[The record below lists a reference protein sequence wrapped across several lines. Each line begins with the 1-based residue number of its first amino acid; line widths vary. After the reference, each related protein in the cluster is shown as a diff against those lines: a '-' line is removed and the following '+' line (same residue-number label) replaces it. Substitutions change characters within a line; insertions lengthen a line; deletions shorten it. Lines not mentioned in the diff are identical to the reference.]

1 MADIRQI
8 VAKNK
13 IIQLFSSKY
22 NSITAYMNFPT
33 EHSKYSFIVFLITSL
48 AAFFIS
54 VNARYDQFDVWK
66 ENKEQFFYE
75 NTPMMTTLDAYK
87 YIRHAKELNAG
98 KYVPAGDDI
107 DIFYPEG
114 VPFYD
119 PAPLLS
125 VILAKIHNITGVDYY
140 NAAINMVPWL
150 GSFFILAVCL
160 YFYLAG
166 YPALGIITGLLT
178 TFAPVYYGRTAIG
191 RFDTDGGNMFFLFL
205 ASLFVLAASKSKKET
220 YLYIFSACLGLTMLA
235 FQHFYNHI
243 LFNLVYFVVFAV
255 CLFIY
260 NHKYKNI
267 LLASLIYIIS
277 SNPLVFIDS
286 LGALAGS
293 MAVYIPFLP
302 NNLASNSPVPWVYN
316 TISEAAAESFSGIVN
331 FTIQNTLLFILGL
344 TGGILF
350 FTANIKKALP
360 LAPIFAMG
368 FVTFISSGRFAMF
381 LMPVIAAGLGYI
393 IYIASHYIFRKLSKQ
408 YKSRSI
414 YINTFA
420 PLLLA
425 VMLLTGIF
433 AAKLTAY
440 NMVPAPSINTST
452 YALIDKMAKELPD
465 NSTIYTWWDY
475 GLAITDVTG
484 FPVYHSGM
492 SQSTPKTWMIAK
504 SFTGSQEELYNISSY
519 IASGGYEEVQKMF
532 KDNRTVD
539 EVSSVM
545 SSYDKGPEKENIYIL
560 FTFDMIQKYSA
571 VSYLAGNAESII
583 TTFCQPGNNN
593 TLLCSN
599 NININ
604 VETGMLTANANN
616 IQLSKLMLTENGR
629 LTDTQT
635 YSLQIGYSVILL
647 PAANGFITYI
657 LSPSL
662 LNSSFVQLFLLQNA
676 DEKYFTPVMSQYP
689 YGVVY
694 KVNPICLYKQ
704 Y

>member
-1 MADIRQI
+1 MADIRQNKVI
-8 VAKNK
+8 KAFCAKYDK
-13 IIQLFSSKY
+13 ITSYI
-22 NSITAYMNFPT
+22 NFPSVN
-33 EHSKYSFIVFLITSL
+33 SKYSFAVFLIAAL
-48 AAFFIS
+48 IAFFIS

-66 ENKEQFFYE
+66 QNKEQFFYE

-87 YIRHAKELNAG
+87 YTRHAKELNAG
-98 KYVPAGDDI
+98 EYIPAGDDI

-125 VILAKIHNITGVDYY
+125 VILAKIHNITGIDYY

-160 YFYLAG
+160 YFYFAG
-166 YPALGIITGLLT
+166 YPAC
-178 TFAPVYYGRTAIG
+178 

-205 ASLFVLAASKSKKET
+205 ASLFVLTASKSKKEI
-220 YLYIFSACLGLTMLA
+220 YLYILSACLGLTMLA

-243 LFNLVYFVVFAV
+243 LFNLVYFVVFAIS
-255 CLFIY
+255 LFIY
-260 NHKYKNI
+260 NKKYKNI
-267 LLASLIYIIS
+267 LAALIIYIIT

-286 LGALAGS
+286 LGALIGS

-302 NNLASNSPVPWVYN
+302 NNLEANSPIPWVYN

-331 FTIQNTLLFILGL
+331 FTIQNTLLFILGIA
-344 TGGILF
+344 GGILF
-350 FTANIKKALP
+350 FIANIKKALP

-381 LMPVIAAGLGYI
+381 LMPVIAVGFGYL
-393 IYIASHYIFRKLSKQ
+393 IYIASHYIFRKISMQ
-408 YKSRSI
+408 YKNRSI

-420 PLLLA
+420 PLLLT

-433 AAKLTAY
+433 ASKLTAY
-440 NMVPAPSINTST
+440 GMVPGPSIDTSI
-452 YALIDKMAKELPD
+452 YALIDKMGKELPD
-465 NSTIYTWWDY
+465 NSTVYTWWDY

-504 SFTGSQEELYNISSY
+504 SLTGSQEELYNISSY

-532 KDNRTVD
+532 EDNKTID
-539 EVSSVM
+539 EVSQVM
-545 SSYDKGPEKENIYIL
+545 SAYDKGPEKENIYVL

-571 VSYLAGNAESII
+571 ISYLAGNAESIL
-583 TTFCQPGNNN
+583 TTLCQPGNDN

-604 VETGMLTANANN
+604 VETGMLSANANK
-616 IQLSKLMLTENGR
+616 IQLSKLMLTENGK
-629 LTDTQT
+629 LSNTET
-635 YSLQIGYSVILL
+635 YTLQMGYSAVLM
-647 PAANGFITYI
+647 PAGNGFITYI

-662 LNSSFVQLFLLQNA
+662 LNSSFVQLFLMQNA
-676 DEKYFTPVMSQYP
+676 DEKYFTPVISQFP

-694 KVNPICLYKQ
+694 KVNPKDF
-704 Y
+704 

>member
-1 MADIRQI
+1 MADIRQKAAENKAI
-8 VAKNK
+8 QAFCAKYNK
-13 IIQLFSSKY
+13 ITSYI
-22 NSITAYMNFPT
+22 NFPT
-33 EHSKYSFIVFLITSL
+33 ENSKYSFIVFMIAAL

-66 ENKEQFFYE
+66 QNKEQFFYE

-87 YIRHAKELNAG
+87 YTRHAKELNADEYIPG
-98 KYVPAGDDI
+98 GNDI

-125 VILAKIHNITGVDYY
+125 VILAKIHNITGTDYY

-150 GSFFILAVCL
+150 GSIFILAVCL
-160 YFYLAG
+160 YFYFAG

-178 TFAPVYYGRTAIG
+178 TFAPVFYGRTSIG

-205 ASLFVLAASKSKKET
+205 ASLFLLTASKAKKET
-220 YLYIFSACLGLTMLA
+220 YLYILSACLGFTMLA

-243 LFNLVYFVVFAV
+243 LFNLVYFIVFAV
-255 CLFIY
+255 SLFIY

-267 LLASLIYIIS
+267 LIASLIYILT

-286 LGALAGS
+286 LGALIGS

-302 NNLASNSPVPWVYN
+302 NNLEANSPIPWVYN

-331 FTIQNTLLFILGL
+331 FTIQNSMLFILGL
-344 TGGILF
+344 IGGILF
-350 FTANIKKALP
+350 FIANIKKALP

-381 LMPVIAAGLGYI
+381 LMPVIAIGFGYL
-393 IYIASHYIFRKLSKQ
+393 IYIASHYIFRKLSMQ
-408 YKSRSI
+408 YKNRSI

-420 PLLLA
+420 PLILTI
-425 VMLLTGIF
+425 MLLIGIF

-440 NMVPAPSINTST
+440 GMVPGPSIDTSI
-452 YALIDKMAKELPD
+452 YALIEKMGKELPD
-465 NSTIYTWWDY
+465 NSTVYTWWDY

-504 SFTGSQEELYNISSY
+504 SLTGSQEELYNISSY
-519 IASGGYEEVQKMF
+519 IAKGGYEEVQKMF
-532 KDNRTVD
+532 KDNKTID

-545 SSYDKGPEKENIYIL
+545 TSYDKGPEDENIYIL

-571 VSYLAGNAESII
+571 ISYLAGNTEAIL
-583 TTFCQPGNNN
+583 TTFCQPGDNN

-604 VETGMLTANANN
+604 VETGILSANSNN
-616 IQLSKLMLTENGR
+616 IQLSRLMLTDNGK
-629 LTDTQT
+629 LTNTQT
-635 YSLQIGYSVILL
+635 YTLKMGYSVVLM

-657 LSPSL
+657 LSPEL

-676 DEKYFTPVMSQYP
+676 DEKYFTPVINQYP

-694 KVNPICLYKQ
+694 KVNPKDF
-704 Y
+704 

>member
-1 MADIRQI
+1 MADIRQKAAENKAI
-8 VAKNK
+8 QAFCAKYNK
-13 IIQLFSSKY
+13 ITSYI
-22 NSITAYMNFPT
+22 NFPT
-33 EHSKYSFIVFLITSL
+33 ESSKYSFIVFMIAAL

-66 ENKEQFFYE
+66 QNKEQFFYE

-87 YIRHAKELNAG
+87 YTRHAKELNAG
-98 KYVPAGDDI
+98 EYVPGGDDI

-125 VILAKIHNITGVDYY
+125 VILAKIHNITGADYY
-140 NAAINMVPWL
+140 SAAINMVPWL
-150 GSFFILAVCL
+150 GSIFILAVCL
-160 YFYLAG
+160 YFYFAG

-178 TFAPVYYGRTAIG
+178 TFAPVFYGRTSIG

-205 ASLFVLAASKSKKET
+205 ASIFVLTASKAKKET
-220 YLYIFSACLGLTMLA
+220 SLYILSACLGLTMLA
-235 FQHFYNHI
+235 FQHFYNHV

-255 CLFIY
+255 SVFIY

-267 LLASLIYIIS
+267 LIALLIYILT
-277 SNPLVFIDS
+277 SNPLVFINS
-286 LGALAGS
+286 LGALIGS

-302 NNLASNSPVPWVYN
+302 NNLEANSPIPWVYN
-316 TISEAAAESFSGIVN
+316 TISEAAAESFDGIVN
-331 FTIQNTLLFILGL
+331 FTIQNSLLFILGL
-344 TGGILF
+344 IGGILF
-350 FTANIKKALP
+350 FIANIKKALP

-381 LMPVIAAGLGYI
+381 LMPVIAAGFGYLM
-393 IYIASHYIFRKLSKQ
+393 YITSHYIFRTLSMQ
-408 YKSRSI
+408 YKNRSI

-420 PLLLA
+420 PLLLTI
-425 VMLLTGIF
+425 MLLSGIF

-440 NMVPAPSINTST
+440 GMIPGPSIDTSI
-452 YALIDKMAKELPD
+452 YALIDKMGKELPD
-465 NSTIYTWWDY
+465 NSTVYTWWDY
-475 GLAITDVTG
+475 GLAITDITG

-504 SFTGSQEELYNISSY
+504 SLTGSQEELYNISSY
-519 IASGGYEEVQKMF
+519 IAKGGYEEVQKMF
-532 KDNRTVD
+532 KDNKTID
-539 EVSSVM
+539 EVSNVM
-545 SSYDKGPEKENIYIL
+545 TSYNKGPENENIYIL

-571 VSYLAGNAESII
+571 ISYLAGNTEAIL
-583 TTFCQPGNNN
+583 TTFCQPGDNN

-604 VETGMLTANANN
+604 VETGILSANSNN
-616 IQLSKLMLTENGR
+616 IQLSRLMLTDNGK
-629 LTDTQT
+629 LTNTQT
-635 YSLQIGYSVILL
+635 YTLQTGYSVVLM

-676 DEKYFTPVMSQYP
+676 DEKYFTPVINQYP

-694 KVNPICLYKQ
+694 KVKPKDF
-704 Y
+704 